1 MKVDVKKVDAV
12 KRELKFEIPKE
23 RVSQKFNEVYKEL
36 GKIIKVKG
44 FRPGKVPRHILESQH
59 SNKAKEEVLR
69 KLVPEV
75 YHEGVKQEQLI
86 PLDMPEIADVDF
98 KDGVVTFT
106 AKLDI
111 KPEIIIEQYKGIK
124 VKRKSSEVTKEEI
137 DKTLEY
143 FKKGQGQDKENNV
156 EINDAFA
163 HGLGYPNLEEFK
175 KSLSRQLES
184 DKDRHNRADV
194 ENQIVENL
202 LKKTK
207 LTAPESLVRRQ
218 IEHRIG
224 EEKKQLKSQGVSA
237 DDIDKKEK
245 EMRNNLRAPVEREVK
260 VYLILDKIAE
270 VEDIKIKEGENLPM
284 KVMEFLLKEAKWEG
298 A

>member
-1 MKVDVKKVDAV
+1 MKVAVKKIDAV

-36 GKIIKVKG
+36 GKIVKVKG
-44 FRPGKVPRHILESQH
+44 FRPGKIPRHILEAQH
-59 SNKAKEEVLR
+59 GDKAKEEVLR
-69 KLVPEV
+69 KLVSEV
-75 YHEGVKQEQLI
+75 YHEGVEQEKLI

-111 KPEIIIEQYKGIK
+111 KPEVIIEQYKGIK
-124 VKRKSSEVTKEEI
+124 VTRKSSQVTKEEI

-143 FKKGQGQDKENNV
+143 FKKGQDKGEKT

-175 KSLSRQLES
+175 KSLSRKLES
-184 DKDRHNRADV
+184 DKDQHNRADV
-194 ENQIVENL
+194 ENQIVESL
-202 LKKTK
+202 LKKAK
-207 LTAPESLVRRQ
+207 LTVPESLVHRQ
-218 IEHRIG
+218 IHHRID
-224 EEKKQLKSQGVSA
+224 EEKKRLKAQGVSA
-237 DDIDKKEK
+237 QEIDKKEK
-245 EMRNNLRAPVEREVK
+245 AMHKDLRPSVEREVK

-270 VEDIKIKEGENLPM
+270 VEKIEVKEGENLPV
-284 KVMEFLLKEAKWEG
+284 KVMEILLKEAKWEG

>member
-1 MKVDVKKVDAV
+1 
-12 KRELKFEIPKE
+12 
-23 RVSQKFNEVYKEL
+23 
-36 GKIIKVKG
+36 
-44 FRPGKVPRHILESQH
+44 
-59 SNKAKEEVLR
+59 
-69 KLVPEV
+69 
-75 YHEGVKQEQLI
+75 
-86 PLDMPEIADVDF
+86 MPEIADVDM
-98 KDGVVTFT
+98 KDGVITFT

-111 KPEIIIEQYKGIK
+111 KPDVMIDQYKGIK

-143 FKKGQGQDKENNV
+143 FKKGQGQEKET

-194 ENQIVENL
+194 ENQIIENL
-202 LKKTK
+202 LKKAK
-207 LTAPESLVRRQ
+207 LTIPESLVHRQ
-218 IEHRIG
+218 IHHRID
-224 EEKKQLKSQGVSA
+224 EEVKRLKAQGVSVEE
-237 DDIDKKEK
+237 IEKKKKE
-245 EMRNNLRAPVEREVK
+245 MHNDLRAPVEREVK

-270 VEDIKIKEGENLPM
+270 AEKIEVKEGENLPM
-284 KVMEFLLKEAKWEG
+284 KVIEFLLKEAKWEG

>member
-1 MKVDVKKVDAV
+1 MKVAVKKVDAV
-12 KRELKFEIPKE
+12 KRELKFEISKE
-23 RVSQKFNEVYKEL
+23 RVSQKFDEVYKEL
-36 GKIIKVKG
+36 GKIVKVKG
-44 FRPGKVPRHILESQH
+44 FRPGKVPRHILEAQH
-59 SNKAKEEVLR
+59 SDKAKEEVLR
-69 KLVPEV
+69 KLVSEV
-75 YHEGVKQEQLI
+75 YHEGVEQEKLI

-111 KPEIIIEQYKGIK
+111 KPEVIIEQYKGIK
-124 VKRKSSEVTKEEI
+124 VKRKSSQVTKEEI

-143 FKKGQGQDKENNV
+143 FKKGQDKEKET

-194 ENQIVENL
+194 ENQIVESL
-202 LKKTK
+202 LKKAK
-207 LTAPESLVRRQ
+207 LTVPESLVHRQ
-218 IEHRIG
+218 IHHRID
-224 EEKKQLKSQGVSA
+224 EEKKRLKAQGVSA
-237 DDIDKKEK
+237 QEIDKKEK
-245 EMRNNLRAPVEREVK
+245 EMHKDLRPSVEREVK

-270 VEDIKIKEGENLPM
+270 VEKIEVKEGENLPI
-284 KVMEFLLKEAKWEG
+284 KVMEILLKEAKWEG

>member
-1 MKVDVKKVDAV
+1 MKVAVKKIDAV
-12 KRELKFEIPKE
+12 KRELKFEISKE

-36 GKIIKVKG
+36 GKIVKIKG
-44 FRPGKVPRHILESQH
+44 FRPGKVPRHILEAQH
-59 SNKAKEEVLR
+59 SDKAKEEVLR

-75 YHEGVKQEQLI
+75 YEEGVQQEQLI

-111 KPEIIIEQYKGIK
+111 KPEVIIEQYKGIK
-124 VKRKSSEVTKEEI
+124 VKRKSSQVTKEEI

-143 FKKGQGQDKENNV
+143 FKKGQDKEKET

-163 HGLGYPNLEEFK
+163 HGLGYPNLEEFR

-194 ENQIVENL
+194 ENQIVESL
-202 LKKTK
+202 LKKVK
-207 LTAPESLVRRQ
+207 LTVPESLVHRQTHHQRR
-218 IEHRIG
+218 
-224 EEKKQLKSQGVSA
+224 
-237 DDIDKKEK
+237 
-245 EMRNNLRAPVEREVK
+245 
-260 VYLILDKIAE
+260 
-270 VEDIKIKEGENLPM
+270 
-284 KVMEFLLKEAKWEG
+284 
-298 A
+298 